1 MKKYLRK
8 LVLIS
13 LLLVLLLVVLGLV
26 RMKII
31 QGHSWK
37 LPEQVHTLFMGASH
51 VNRAVNDSLF
61 KTAMNWASPSERYMF
76 TYIKLQHLL
85 PQNPQIDT
93 VFLEL
98 APTDL
103 WEDTDY
109 KYHVIN
115 EQSKFVKLYWPFFSW
130 QTLSIYKTEPM
141 QVLNIIVSSLLDYGD
156 LKQEKWWNHMGGY
169 MAQNEIMDIKGVKP
183 NLEPSN
189 GWGNF
194 VNYAYLRKVIEICND
209 YGVKL
214 LFLETP
220 TYHPEY
226 YFNQQYFYQ
235 AYHDHFSD
243 IDLYDY
249 SQWPINNKY
258 RYDPHHLN
266 NEGARVFTE
275 ELKSRFKIE

>member
-1 MKKYLRK
+1 MKKYLSK
-8 LVLIS
+8 LALVS
-13 LLLVLLLVVLGLV
+13 SLLVLVLVVLGLV
-26 RMKII
+26 RMRII
-31 QGHSWK
+31 QSHSWK
-37 LPEQVHTLFMGASH
+37 LPGQVHILFMGASH

-61 KTAMNWASPSERYMF
+61 NTAMNWASPSERYMF

-130 QTLSIYKTEPM
+130 QTLSIYKAEPM
-141 QVLNIIVSSLLDYGD
+141 QTLSLIVSSLFD
-156 LKQEKWWNHMGGY
+156 LKEMSQDEWWAHMGGY
-169 MAQNEIMDIKGVKP
+169 MALNEVMDINEVKP
-183 NLEPSN
+183 NLEPRN
-189 GWGNF
+189 GWGHS
-194 VNYAYLRKVIEICND
+194 VNYKYLQRIIEICKNS
-209 YGVKL
+209 GVRL
-214 LFLETP
+214 IFLETP

-226 YFNQQYFYQ
+226 YYNQAYFYR
-235 AYHDHFSD
+235 AYHKNFSD
-243 IDLYDY
+243 IEFVDY
-249 SQWPINNKY
+249 SQWPIDKKY

-266 NEGARVFTE
+266 SKGAILFTK
-275 ELKSRFKIE
+275 ELKERFNIE